1 MPCAIIENPVKQSVE
16 KEILQCRIDLVNLL
30 QIIYTNMY
38 LSRLN
43 LSNFKNY
50 REIDVEFSPRINCFV
65 GDNGVGKTNILDA
78 IHYLSLTKSYF
89 VNVDSVN
96 IHHGDDFFI
105 IKGIFHNTD
114 KDEEVICGLQRGKRK
129 TFRREGKE
137 YSRISDHIGRYPV
150 VMISPA
156 DSSIITDGSEERRKF
171 MNNVISQFNRNY
183 LNDIITYNKAL
194 KQRNRLLKDYASDG
208 RFERQMVELWE
219 QQMLTPGR
227 NIYDS
232 RSGFVEEIIP
242 LFQQYY
248 NHISE
253 EMEHVKLKYKSQLSK
268 RSMKELFDRNIEKDR
283 IMRYTT
289 SGIHRDDLI
298 LEMDGFSI
306 KDIGSQGQQKSYL
319 VALKLAK
326 FEYIRNKGGM
336 KPILLM
342 DDVFD
347 KFDEKRVAQI
357 IELVSENRFG
367 QIFITDTHRERM
379 QAVLSAINID
389 YKLFIIDEGIRESIV
404 NGKEKK

>member
-1 MPCAIIENPVKQSVE
+1 
-16 KEILQCRIDLVNLL
+16 
-30 QIIYTNMY
+30 MY
-38 LSRLN
+38 LRRLN

-50 REIDVEFSPRINCFV
+50 KEIDVEFSPRINCFV

-78 IHYLSLTKSYF
+78 IHYMSLTKSYF
-89 VNVDSVN
+89 VNIDSVN

-114 KDEEVICGLQRGKRK
+114 SEEEIICGLQRNKRK

-156 DSSIITDGSEERRKF
+156 DSSIISGGSEERRKF
-171 MNNVISQFNRNY
+171 MNNVISQFDHNY
-183 LNDIITYNKAL
+183 LNDIIAYNKAM
-194 KQRNRLLKDYASDG
+194 KQRNRLLKDYAAGEKFD
-208 RFERQMVELWE
+208 RQMIELWE
-219 QQMLTPGR
+219 EQMHRPART
-227 NIYDS
+227 IYDS

-248 NHISE
+248 NHISGGRE
-253 EMEHVKLKYKSQLSK
+253 DVRLRYKSQLSK
-268 RSMKELFDRNIEKDR
+268 NSMKELFDRNLEKDR
-283 IMRYTT
+283 IMRSTT

-306 KDIGSQGQQKSYL
+306 KEIGSQGQQKSYL

-326 FEYIRNKGGM
+326 FEYIKNKAGM

-379 QAVLSAINID
+379 QMLLSQIDID
-389 YKLFIIDEGIRESIV
+389 YKLFIIEDGIKEFVV
-404 NGKEKK
+404 NGKEQR

>member
-1 MPCAIIENPVKQSVE
+1 
-16 KEILQCRIDLVNLL
+16 
-30 QIIYTNMY
+30 MY
-38 LSRLN
+38 LKKLN

-50 REIDVEFSPRINCFV
+50 NEIDVEFSPRINCFV

-96 IHHGDDFFI
+96 IRHGNDFFI
-105 IKGIFHNTD
+105 IKGTFHD
-114 KDEEVICGLQRGKRK
+114 SVEDEEIICGLQRSKRK
-129 TFRREGKE
+129 SFRRNGKE

-171 MNNVISQFNRNY
+171 MNNVISQFNRDY
-183 LNDIITYNKAL
+183 LNDIISYNKAL
-194 KQRNRLLKDYASDG
+194 KQRNRLLKDYAADG
-208 RFERQMVELWE
+208 RFDRQMLDLWE
-219 QQMLTPGR
+219 QQMLNPGR
-227 NIYDS
+227 NIYNS

-253 EMEHVKLKYKSQLSK
+253 DREKVRLKYKSQLSK
-268 RSMKELFDRNIEKDR
+268 RSMKDLFDMNIDKDR

-298 LEMDGFSI
+298 LEMDEFPI
-306 KDIGSQGQQKSYL
+306 KEIGSQGQQKSYL

-326 FEYIRNKGGM
+326 FEYIRNKGGL

-342 DDVFD
+342 DDIFD
-347 KFDEKRVAQI
+347 KFDGKRVAQI

-367 QIFITDTHRERM
+367 QIFITDTHGERM
-379 QAVLSAINID
+379 KSVLSEINID
-389 YKLFIIDEGIRESIV
+389 YRLFKIDNGVIEFVV
-404 NGKEKK
+404 NGEAKTS

>member
-1 MPCAIIENPVKQSVE
+1 
-16 KEILQCRIDLVNLL
+16 
-30 QIIYTNMY
+30 MY
-38 LSRLN
+38 LRRLN

-50 REIDVEFSPRINCFV
+50 KEIDVEFSPRINCFV

-89 VNVDSVN
+89 VNIDSVN

-105 IKGIFHNTD
+105 IKGVFHNTD
-114 KDEEVICGLQRGKRK
+114 SEEEIICGLQRNKRK

-137 YSRISDHIGRYPV
+137 YTRISDHIGRYPV

-156 DSSIITDGSEERRKF
+156 DSSIITGGSEERRKF

-183 LNDIITYNKAL
+183 LNDIIAYNKAM
-194 KQRNRLLKDYASDG
+194 KQRNSLLKDYAAEERYD
-208 RFERQMVELWE
+208 RQMLELWE
-219 QQMLTPGR
+219 EQMHRPAR
-227 NIYDS
+227 AIYDN
-232 RSGFVEEIIP
+232 RSGFVREIIP

-248 NHISE
+248 KHISDGKE
-253 EMEHVKLKYKSQLSK
+253 EVRLRYKSQLSK
-268 RSMKELFDRNIEKDR
+268 NSMKELFERNLEKDR

-289 SGIHRDDLI
+289 SGIHRDDLF
-298 LEMDGFSI
+298 LEMNDFSI
-306 KDIGSQGQQKSYL
+306 KEIGSQGQQKSYL

-326 FEYIRNKGGM
+326 FEYIKKSKGGM

-379 QAVLSAINID
+379 QMLLSQIDID
-389 YKLFIIDEGIRESIV
+389 YKLFIIEEDMIKEFVV
-404 NGKEKK
+404 NGKSQR

>member
-1 MPCAIIENPVKQSVE
+1 
-16 KEILQCRIDLVNLL
+16 
-30 QIIYTNMY
+30 MY
-38 LSRLN
+38 LKRLN

-50 REIDVEFSPRINCFV
+50 SEIDVEFSPRINCFI

-96 IHHGDDFFI
+96 IRHGNDFFI
-105 IKGIFHNTD
+105 IKGTFHDTVE
-114 KDEEVICGLQRGKRK
+114 DEEIICGLQRSKRK
-129 TFRREGKE
+129 SFRRNGKE

-171 MNNVISQFNRNY
+171 MNNVISQFNRDY
-183 LNDIITYNKAL
+183 LNDIISYNKAL
-194 KQRNRLLKDYASDG
+194 KQRNRLLKDYAADG
-208 RFERQMVELWE
+208 RYDRQMLELWE
-219 QQMLTPGR
+219 QQMFNPGR

-253 EMEHVKLKYKSQLSK
+253 DRETVRLQYKSQLSK
-268 RSMKELFDRNIEKDR
+268 RSMKDLFEMNIDKDR

-298 LEMDGFSI
+298 LEMDGFPI
-306 KDIGSQGQQKSYL
+306 KEIGSQGQQKSYL

-326 FEYIRNKGGM
+326 FEYIRNKGGL

-342 DDVFD
+342 DDIFD

-367 QIFITDTHRERM
+367 QIFITDTHGERM
-379 QAVLSAINID
+379 KSVLSEINID
-389 YKLFIIDEGIRESIV
+389 YRLFEIDNGVIEFVV
-404 NGKEKK
+404 NGKAKTS

>member
-1 MPCAIIENPVKQSVE
+1 
-16 KEILQCRIDLVNLL
+16 
-30 QIIYTNMY
+30 MY
-38 LSRLN
+38 LRRLN

-50 REIDVEFSPRINCFV
+50 TDIDVEFSPRINCFV

-89 VNVDSVN
+89 VNIDSVN

-114 KDEEVICGLQRGKRK
+114 KDEEIICGLQRGKRK
-129 TFRREGKE
+129 MFRRDGKE
-137 YSRISDHIGRYPV
+137 YSRISEHIGRYPV

-194 KQRNRLLKDYASDG
+194 KQRNRLLKDYSSAGKFD
-208 RFERQMVELWE
+208 RQMLEIWE
-219 QQMLTPGR
+219 EQMFKPGR
-227 NIYDS
+227 GIFES
-232 RSGFVEEIIP
+232 RFGFVEEIIP
-242 LFQQYY
+242 LFQKYY
-248 NHISE
+248 DHISE
-253 EMEHVKLKYKSQLSK
+253 EREKVKLGYNSQLSEY
-268 RSMKELFDRNIEKDR
+268 SMKELFERNIDKDR
-283 IMRYTT
+283 FMSYTT
-289 SGIHRDDLI
+289 AGIHRDDLI

-326 FEYIRNKGGM
+326 FEYIRNKGGL

-357 IELVSENRFG
+357 IKLVSDNRFG
-367 QIFITDTHRERM
+367 QIFITDTHRDRM
-379 QAVLSAINID
+379 EAVLSEIDID
-389 YKLFIIDEGIRESIV
+389 YKLFLIDDGIKEYV
-404 NGKEKK
+404 ENGIKNNNEAQ

>member
-1 MPCAIIENPVKQSVE
+1 
-16 KEILQCRIDLVNLL
+16 
-30 QIIYTNMY
+30 MY
-38 LSRLN
+38 LSNLS

-50 REIDVEFSPRINCFV
+50 GEIDIAFSPRINCFV

-89 VNVDSVN
+89 VNIDSVN
-96 IHHGDDFFI
+96 IRHGEDYFI
-105 IKGIFHNTD
+105 IKGIFR
-114 KDEEVICGLQRGKRK
+114 DENEEEEIMCGLQKGKRK
-129 TFRREGKE
+129 TFKRGGRE

-156 DSSIITDGSEERRKF
+156 DNSIITGGSEERRKF
-171 MNNVISQFNRNY
+171 MNNVISQFNRAY
-183 LNDIITYNKAL
+183 LNDMIAYNKAL
-194 KQRNRLLKDYASDG
+194 KNRNRLLKDYAAAGKHD
-208 RFERQMVELWE
+208 REMLDLWE
-219 QQMLTPGR
+219 KQMIRPGHS
-227 NIYDS
+227 IYQS
-232 RSGFVEEIIP
+232 RAEFVEEIIP

-248 NHISE
+248 DHISE
-253 EMEHVKLKYKSQLSK
+253 KRESVKLKYKSQLS
-268 RSMKELFDRNIEKDR
+268 RHSMQELFSRNIEKDS
-283 IMRYTT
+283 ILSYTT
-289 SGIHRDDLI
+289 SGIHRDDLN
-298 LEMDGFSI
+298 LEMSNFSI

-326 FEYIRNKGGM
+326 FEYIRNKGGL

-379 QAVLSAINID
+379 QSVLSQINIE
-389 YKLFIIDEGIRESIV
+389 YKLFLIEDGIKELVV
-404 NGKEKK
+404 NGKDRINEA

>member
-1 MPCAIIENPVKQSVE
+1 MLNELLK
-16 KEILQCRIDLVNLL
+16 KEFPECRIDLLNLF
-30 QIIYTNMY
+30 QRKPVEMY
-38 LSRLN
+38 LRRLN

-50 REIDVEFSPRINCFV
+50 KEIDVEFSPRINCFV

-89 VNVDSVN
+89 VNIDSVN
-96 IHHGDDFFI
+96 IHHGEDFFI
-105 IKGIFHNTD
+105 IKGVFHNTD
-114 KDEEVICGLQRGKRK
+114 SEEEIICGLQRNKRK

-137 YSRISDHIGRYPV
+137 YTRISDHIGRYPV

-156 DSSIITDGSEERRKF
+156 DSSIITGGSEERRKF

-183 LNDIITYNKAL
+183 LNDIIAYNKAM
-194 KQRNRLLKDYASDG
+194 KQRNRLLKDYAAEARYD
-208 RFERQMVELWE
+208 RQMLELWE
-219 QQMLTPGR
+219 EQMHKPAR
-227 NIYDS
+227 AIYDS
-232 RSGFVEEIIP
+232 RSGFVQEIIP

-248 NHISE
+248 NHISDGRE
-253 EMEHVKLKYKSQLSK
+253 EVRLRYKSQLSK
-268 RSMKELFDRNIEKDR
+268 NSMKELFERNLEKDR

-289 SGIHRDDLI
+289 SGIHRDDLY
-298 LEMDGFSI
+298 LEMNDFSI
-306 KDIGSQGQQKSYL
+306 KEIGSQGQQKSYL

-326 FEYIRNKGGM
+326 FEYIRSKGGM

-379 QAVLSAINID
+379 QMLLSQIDID
-389 YKLFIIDEGIRESIV
+389 YKLFIIEEGMIKEFVV
-404 NGKEKK
+404 NGKSQR

>member
-1 MPCAIIENPVKQSVE
+1 MHN
-16 KEILQCRIDLVNLL
+16 D
-30 QIIYTNMY
+30 MY
-38 LSRLN
+38 LNRLN

-50 REIDVEFSPRINCFV
+50 SEIDISFSPRINCFV

-89 VNVDSVN
+89 VNIDSVN
-96 IHHGDDFFI
+96 VRHGENFFI
-105 IKGIFHNTD
+105 IKGIFQND
-114 KDEEVICGLQRGKRK
+114 DGSEEVMCGLQRGKRK
-129 TFRREGKE
+129 TFRRNGKE

-156 DSSIITDGSEERRKF
+156 DSSIISDGSEERRKF

-183 LNDIITYNKAL
+183 LNDIIAYNKAL
-194 KQRNRLLKDYASDG
+194 KQRNRLLKDYSSG
-208 RFERQMVELWE
+208 GKFERQMLELWE
-219 QQMLTPGR
+219 EQMLKPGR
-227 NIYDS
+227 SIYES
-232 RSGFVEEIIP
+232 REGFVKEIIP

-248 NHISE
+248 DHISE
-253 EMEHVKLKYKSQLSK
+253 KRENVRLIYKSPLAK
-268 RSMKELFDRNIEKDR
+268 YSMKELFERNIDKDR
-283 IMRYTT
+283 ILAYTT
-289 SGIHRDDLI
+289 SGIHRDDLN

-326 FEYIRNKGGM
+326 FEYIRNKGGL

-357 IELVSENRFG
+357 IKLVSENRFG
-367 QIFITDTHRERM
+367 QIFITDTHRDRM
-379 QAVLSAINID
+379 QSVLSEINIE
-389 YKLFIIDEGIRESIV
+389 YKVFLIDDGIEELVV
-404 NGKEKK
+404 NGKEN

>member
-1 MPCAIIENPVKQSVE
+1 
-16 KEILQCRIDLVNLL
+16 
-30 QIIYTNMY
+30 MY
-38 LSRLN
+38 LRKLN

-50 REIDVEFSPRINCFV
+50 SDIDIEFSPRINCFV

-96 IHHGDDFFI
+96 IRHGNDFFI
-105 IKGIFHNTD
+105 IKGIFHNTVE
-114 KDEEVICGLQRGKRK
+114 DEEIVCGLQRGKRK
-129 TFRREGKE
+129 SFRRNGKE

-183 LNDIITYNKAL
+183 LNDIISYNKAL
-194 KQRNRLLKDYASDG
+194 KQRNRLLKDYAADG
-208 RFERQMVELWE
+208 RFDRQMLELWE
-219 QQMLTPGR
+219 QQMLSPGK

-232 RSGFVEEIIP
+232 RSGFVKEIIP

-253 EMEHVKLKYKSQLSK
+253 EREKVGLKYKSQLSK
-268 RSMKELFDRNIEKDR
+268 HSMKELFNTNIDKDR

-306 KDIGSQGQQKSYL
+306 KEIGSQGQQKSYL

-326 FEYIRNKGGM
+326 FEYIRNKGEL

-342 DDVFD
+342 DDIFD

-367 QIFITDTHRERM
+367 QIFITDTHGDRM
-379 QAVLSAINID
+379 KAVLSEINID
-389 YKLFIIDEGIRESIV
+389 YRLFEIDDGVIEFVV
-404 NGKEKK
+404 NGKGKT

>member
-1 MPCAIIENPVKQSVE
+1 
-16 KEILQCRIDLVNLL
+16 
-30 QIIYTNMY
+30 MY
-38 LSRLN
+38 LKNIN

-50 REIDVEFSPRINCFV
+50 SEIDVEFSPRINCFV

-96 IHHGDDFFI
+96 IRHGDDFFI
-105 IKGIFHNTD
+105 IKGIFNNSVE
-114 KDEEVICGLQRGKRK
+114 DEEVVCGLQRGKRK
-129 TFRREGKE
+129 VFRRNGKE

-156 DSSIITDGSEERRKF
+156 DSSIITGGSEERRKF
-171 MNNVISQFNRNY
+171 MNNVISQFDRNY

-194 KQRNRLLKDYASDG
+194 KQRNRLLKDYASGG
-208 RFERQMVELWE
+208 RFDRQMLELWE
-219 QQMLTPGR
+219 QQMLTPAR
-227 NIYDS
+227 NIYGS
-232 RSGFVEEIIP
+232 RSGFVEEIVP

-248 NHISE
+248 DHISE
-253 EMEHVKLKYKSQLSK
+253 EREKVKLKYKSQLSK
-268 RSMKELFDRNIEKDR
+268 RSMKELFDRNIDKDR
-283 IMRYTT
+283 IMRFTT

-298 LEMDGFSI
+298 LEMDEFPI
-306 KDIGSQGQQKSYL
+306 KEIGSQGQQKSYL

-347 KFDEKRVAQI
+347 KFDEHRVAQI

-367 QIFITDTHRERM
+367 QIFITDTHGERM
-379 QAVLSAINID
+379 RAVLSEINIE
-389 YKLFIIDEGIRESIV
+389 YKLFTIDEGIREFVV
-404 NGKEKK
+404 NGKETT

>member
-1 MPCAIIENPVKQSVE
+1 
-16 KEILQCRIDLVNLL
+16 
-30 QIIYTNMY
+30 MY
-38 LSRLN
+38 LRKLN
-43 LSNFKNY
+43 LSNYKNY
-50 REIDVEFSPRINCFV
+50 SEIDIEFSPRINCFV

-96 IHHGDDFFI
+96 IRHGNDFFI
-105 IKGIFHNTD
+105 IKGIFHNTVE
-114 KDEEVICGLQRGKRK
+114 DEEIVCGLQRGKRK
-129 TFRREGKE
+129 SFRRNGKE

-183 LNDIITYNKAL
+183 LNDIISYNKAL
-194 KQRNRLLKDYASDG
+194 KQRNRLLKDYAADG
-208 RFERQMVELWE
+208 RFDRQMLELWE
-219 QQMLTPGR
+219 QQMLSPGK

-232 RSGFVEEIIP
+232 RSGFVKEIIP

-253 EMEHVKLKYKSQLSK
+253 EREKVGLKYKSQLSK
-268 RSMKELFDRNIEKDR
+268 HSMKELFNTNIDKDR

-306 KDIGSQGQQKSYL
+306 KEIGSQGQQKSYL

-326 FEYIRNKGGM
+326 FEYIRNKGEL

-342 DDVFD
+342 DDIFD

-367 QIFITDTHRERM
+367 QIFITDTHGDRM
-379 QAVLSAINID
+379 KAVLSEINIE
-389 YKLFIIDEGIRESIV
+389 YRLFEIDDGEIEFVV
-404 NGKEKK
+404 NGKGRT

>member
-1 MPCAIIENPVKQSVE
+1 
-16 KEILQCRIDLVNLL
+16 
-30 QIIYTNMY
+30 MY
-38 LSRLN
+38 LKKLN

-50 REIDVEFSPRINCFV
+50 SEIDIEFSPRINCFV

-96 IHHGDDFFI
+96 IRHGNDFFI
-105 IKGIFHNTD
+105 IKGIFHDTVE
-114 KDEEVICGLQRGKRK
+114 DEEIVCGLQRGKRK
-129 TFRREGKE
+129 SFRRNSKE

-183 LNDIITYNKAL
+183 LNDIISYNKAL
-194 KQRNRLLKDYASDG
+194 KQRNRLLKDYAADG
-208 RFERQMVELWE
+208 RFDRQMLELWE
-219 QQMLTPGR
+219 QQMLNPGK

-232 RSGFVEEIIP
+232 RSGFVKEIIP

-253 EMEHVKLKYKSQLSK
+253 EREKVGLKYKSQLSK
-268 RSMKELFDRNIEKDR
+268 RSMKELFDTNIDKDR

-306 KDIGSQGQQKSYL
+306 KEIGSQGQQKSYL

-326 FEYIRNKGGM
+326 FEYIRNKGNL

-342 DDVFD
+342 DDIFD

-367 QIFITDTHRERM
+367 QIFITDTHGDRM
-379 QAVLSAINID
+379 KAVLSEINID
-389 YKLFIIDEGIRESIV
+389 YRLFEIDNGEIEFVV
-404 NGKEKK
+404 NGKGKT

>member
-1 MPCAIIENPVKQSVE
+1 
-16 KEILQCRIDLVNLL
+16 
-30 QIIYTNMY
+30 MY
-38 LSRLN
+38 LKSLN

-50 REIDVEFSPRINCFV
+50 SEIDVEFSPRINCFV

-96 IHHGDDFFI
+96 IRHGNDYFI
-105 IKGIFHNTD
+105 IKGVFNDSD

-129 TFRREGKE
+129 MFRRNGKE

-150 VMISPA
+150 VMLSPA
-156 DSSIITDGSEERRKF
+156 DNNIITDGSEERRKF
-171 MNNVISQFNRNY
+171 MNNVISQFNRDY

-194 KQRNRLLKDYASDG
+194 KQRNRLLKDYATGGKFD
-208 RFERQMVELWE
+208 RQMLELWE
-219 QQMLTPGR
+219 QQMLGPAK

-248 NHISE
+248 DHISDMRE
-253 EMEHVKLKYKSQLSK
+253 KVKLKYKSQLSK
-268 RSMKELFDRNIEKDR
+268 QSMKELFDRNVEKDR
-283 IMRYTT
+283 IMRFTT

-298 LEMDGFSI
+298 LEMDGFPI
-306 KDIGSQGQQKSYL
+306 KEIGSQGQQKSYL

-326 FEYIRNKGGM
+326 FEYIRDKGGM

-347 KFDEKRVAQI
+347 KFDENRVAQI
-357 IELVSENRFG
+357 IKLVSENRFG
-367 QIFITDTHRERM
+367 QIFITDTHSDRM
-379 QAVLSAINID
+379 RAVLSEINIE
-389 YKLFIIDEGIRESIV
+389 YKLFTIDQGIREFVV
-404 NGKEKK
+404 NGKETT